1 MFFYGVVAVHSCVQ
15 DSMTPSHHLLF
26 LLLFIVSH
34 SLTMITSMNEKN
46 ECRVAAAAVGGLVAA
61 AVGSGAM
68 GLPAKAMAKAL

>member
-1 MFFYGVVAVHSCVQ
+1 
-15 DSMTPSHHLLF
+15 
-26 LLLFIVSH
+26 
-34 SLTMITSMNEKN
+34 MNEKN